1 MALNEVGEAVV
12 IDESQNKRFLAYQ
25 DAEEALRRDFYY
37 PLNSRSP
44 PLVPESPPFPLLR
57 ANRRLSAEQKM
68 RARRK

>member
-1 MALNEVGEAVV
+1 MNEVGEAVV

-37 PLNSRSP
+37 PLNSRCP